1 MSINLTCIHGKLVS
15 VIYLYFE
22 FYTIDTMILFVF
34 VFVAAQAPFRIIFR
48 TDEDEVTTS
57 ITSTESAATGD
68 YVVID
73 TVTTTNYITTDASTN
88 ERFGSR
94 SGTTGFSLSYFQG
107 ACENK

>member
-48 TDEDEVTTS
+48 TDEDEVTG
-57 ITSTESAATGD
+57 IA
-68 YVVID
+68 
-73 TVTTTNYITTDASTN
+73 TDASTN